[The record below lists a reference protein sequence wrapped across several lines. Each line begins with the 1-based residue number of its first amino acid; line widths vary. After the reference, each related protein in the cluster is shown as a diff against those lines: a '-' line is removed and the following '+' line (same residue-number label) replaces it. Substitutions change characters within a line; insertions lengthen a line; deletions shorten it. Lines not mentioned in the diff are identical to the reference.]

1 MRRQI
6 VAGMILGIMLL
17 APWSL
22 SGTILT
28 ESDIEKAGARSNGIV
43 ISELFISP
51 NNLVSNES
59 SGNMNI
65 YNATDWNGDG
75 EYGKYSDQFIEIWNS
90 GTSTVDVSD
99 WILST
104 TSGSPPCQ
112 LAWNT
117 NISADQRIITISTF
131 IPKFNVSLQ
140 YFLLC
145 KVLLQVFA
153 SEFRVLIFIVIHMIP
168 YFKFN

>member
-1 MRRQI
+1 MRRQLL
-6 VAGMILGIMLL
+6 AGVILGIMLL

-22 SGTILT
+22 SGTTLT
-28 ESDIEKAGARSNGIV
+28 DNEIEETGARSTGIV

-90 GTSTVDVSD
+90 GATTVDVSD

-117 NISADQRIITISTF
+117 NISADESAARG
-131 IPKFNVSLQ
+131 
-140 YFLLC
+140 
-145 KVLLQVFA
+145 VFPPA
-153 SEFRVLIFIVIHMIP
+153 LGRGSAH
-168 YFKFN
+168 